1 MIQTCFYRDKDRIS
15 GFKITGHADSGEY
28 GRDIVCAAVSVL
40 SINTVNSIEQI
51 TKIMPL
57 VDSDDENG
65 GFLSVYV
72 PESSDVDSNR
82 MAQVLLEAL
91 EIGLR
96 DISKS
101 YKEYLV
107 MN

>member
-1 MIQTCFYRDKDRIS
+1 MIQTWIFKDQDRIS

-57 VDSDDENG
+57 IDSDDDNG
-65 GFLSVYV
+65 GFLSVNV
-72 PESSDVDSNR
+72 PESADADANR
-82 MAQVLLEAL
+82 QAQVLLEAL
-91 EIGLR
+91 ELGLT

>member
-1 MIQTCFYRDKDRIS
+1 MIQTWIYRDKNRIN

-28 GRDIVCAAVSVL
+28 GKDIVCAAVSVL
-40 SINTVNSIEQI
+40 TINTVNSIEQI
-51 TKIMPL
+51 TRIMPL
-57 VDSDDENG
+57 VDSDEENG
-65 GFLSVYV
+65 GFLSVNV
-72 PESSDVDSNR
+72 PESSDAKAELQ
-82 MAQVLLEAL
+82 AQVLLEAL
-91 EIGLR
+91 EIGLK

>member
-1 MIQTCFYRDKDRIS
+1 MIQTCFYRDKDQIS

-65 GFLSVYV
+65 VFLSVNV
-72 PESSDVDSNR
+72 PENSDVESNR

>member
-1 MIQTCFYRDKDRIS
+1 MIQTWIYKDQGRIS
-15 GFKITGHADSGEY
+15 GFKITGHANSGEY
-28 GRDIVCAAVSVL
+28 GKDIVCAAVSVL

-51 TKIMPL
+51 AKIMPL

-65 GFLSVYV
+65 GFLSVNI
-72 PESSDVDSNR
+72 PEGSDANANR
-82 MAQVLLEAL
+82 QAQVLLEAL
-91 EIGLR
+91 EIGLE

>member
-1 MIQTCFYRDKDRIS
+1 
-15 GFKITGHADSGEY
+15 
-28 GRDIVCAAVSVL
+28 
-40 SINTVNSIEQI
+40 
-51 TKIMPL
+51 MPL

-65 GFLSVYV
+65 GFLSVNV